1 MTTHFTRWGRI
12 ICDMVPVSLFFSQVM
27 APVGHLTLP
36 MARSAA
42 IPGVNMGS
50 LAVTTVGWS
59 LAELMN
65 PWLGEPTTE
74 AG

>member
-1 MTTHFTRWGRI
+1 
-12 ICDMVPVSLFFSQVM
+12 M
-27 APVGHLTLP
+27 APVGHLTRP

-42 IPGVNMGS
+42 IQGVNMGS
-50 LAVTTVGWS
+50 LAVTTVCWS